1 MSTHKIGGLLVV
13 EGGKLRGILT
23 ESDIFRALTTALSYG
38 AESRLVLMNRPAAGE
53 GFTDYAAVC
62 EKFGCRVQTLL
73 HYPLEGGTVITYLGL
88 AGGRPRK
95 LMEELWKGRAQVL
108 ATAGID

>member
-1 MSTHKIGGLLVV
+1 M
-13 EGGKLRGILT
+13 
-23 ESDIFRALTTALSYG
+23 D
-38 AESRLVLMNRPAAGE
+38 RPAAGE
-53 GFTDYAAVC
+53 GFSDYSAAC

-95 LMEELWKGRAQVL
+95 LMEELWKGRAQVV